1 MSYSTRVHVLQ
12 HYYTCN
18 GAQLLRAQPGRVP
31 IYKYISAA
39 PSSVKVFMNHL
50 LSCAQVDLVLRACF
64 YGSGSP
70 LDFGAHS
77 VYVQCACPLCQL
89 WRGLILWPLDQVKN
103 IDNVSAISTY
113 MRFILGLFGATLL
126 YLSCGPTFQRAQ
138 DCFCQNSL
146 MFMCTLKISTCL
158 KIILCL
164 Y

>member
-1 MSYSTRVHVLQ
+1 M
-12 HYYTCN
+12 C
-18 GAQLLRAQPGRVP
+18 
-31 IYKYISAA
+31 KYISGA

-70 LDFGAHS
+70 LEIGAHS
-77 VYVQCACPLCQL
+77 VYVQRACPLCQL
-89 WRGLILWPLDQVKN
+89 WRVLILWPLDQVKN

-113 MRFILGLFGATLL
+113 TWFILCLLGAMLF

-138 DCFCQNSL
+138 DRFCRNSL
-146 MFMCTLKISTCL
+146 MFMCTLKISNCL

-164 Y
+164 YQNYCLIIECILVYCASVM